1 MLGAPAVA
9 GWHLSFRFGSLNT
22 SRTFRRRY
30 DSLRGYRSACRTDHL
45 LRELNRAG
53 ETLRHGAPE
62 ALRAGWAALHRAW
75 DERDVSLSGGCAVQL
90 TELSAASPIAGAHV
104 GPGSGHGSGGTARA
118 GSPAT
123 EELEGLRDRIE
134 QWALGSLFVT
144 ERPRGFFLVPLPRLM
159 LLYSAYPGIGCA
171 RTTRRRSDPAPGR
184 GEQGRTGRSDQR
196 RAVRPGTVPGP
207 VPAAWR
213 SGWLSSGTAPAP
225 EPERLPRNPEAL
237 PCPPAS

>member
-30 DSLRGYRSACRTDHL
+30 DSLRGYLSACRTDHL

-53 ETLRHGAPE
+53 ETLRHGEPE
-62 ALRAGWAALHRAW
+62 ALRAGWAASTA
-75 DERDVSLSGGCAVQL
+75 SGTSATCRCPAAVP
-90 TELSAASPIAGAHV
+90 SSSPPAASPIAGAHV

-196 RAVRPGTVPGP
+196 RAVRPGAVPGP

-225 EPERLPRNPEAL
+225 EPERLPRNLEAL